1 MPMDKVNCG
10 LRGPCMGPG
19 VPFAPFQFGELFMYM
34 CRVPNKDVEKKEG
47 MNEKKS
53 IIDKRVIP

>member
-53 IIDKRVIP
+53 IID